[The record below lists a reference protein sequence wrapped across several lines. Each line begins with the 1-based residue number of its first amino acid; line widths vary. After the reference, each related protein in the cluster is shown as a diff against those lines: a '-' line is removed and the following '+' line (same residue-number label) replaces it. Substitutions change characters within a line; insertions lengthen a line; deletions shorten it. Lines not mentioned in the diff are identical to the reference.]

1 MLFGMRGFS
10 FSWQKIG
17 LIAEATSGVVG
28 CVALLYGGYVLMVE
42 RASVPVCSLD
52 LLNQQE
58 DILRAQQ
65 PQLTVEVTGAVKNTG
80 VWQFQR
86 GQRIGEAIE
95 KAGGFSAQADLE
107 FIAKNL
113 NLAEELTEGQKVYI
127 PFLQENQGTKSSLG
141 SQVTQNSSS
150 GSVSINTAS
159 SEQLQTL
166 SGVGETRAESIIQN
180 RPYTSL
186 NELVERKVLSA
197 SLLED
202 LKGSL
207 QL

>member
-1 MLFGMRGFS
+1 MRGFS

-28 CVALLYGGYVLMVE
+28 CVTLLYGGYVLMVE

-95 KAGGFSAQADLE
+95 KAGGFAETADRK
-107 FIAKNL
+107 FIAKSL

-127 PFLQENQGTKSSLG
+127 PSLQENANTVSTQD
-141 SQVTQNSSS
+141 SQTHGSSS
-150 GSVSINTAS
+150 GLISVNSAS
-159 SEQLQTL
+159 PEQLQTL
-166 SGVGETRAESIIQN
+166 SGIGETRAESIIQN

-186 NELVERKVLSA
+186 SELVEKKVLST

>member
-1 MLFGMRGFS
+1 MLFGMGGFS

-17 LIAEATSGVVG
+17 LIIEASAGVAG
-28 CVALLYGGYVLMVE
+28 CIALLYGGYVLMVE
-42 RASVPVCSLD
+42 RATVPVCSLD

-65 PQLTVEVTGAVKNTG
+65 PQLTVEVSGAVKNTG

-86 GQRIGEAIE
+86 GQRMGEAIE
-95 KAGGFSAQADLE
+95 KAGGFSEKADLP

-127 PFLQENQGTKSSLG
+127 PFLQENQNTASG
-141 SQVTQNSSS
+141 QNTQASASSS
-150 GSVSINTAS
+150 GLISVNTAS

-166 SGVGETRAESIIQN
+166 SGIGETRAQSIIEN
-180 RPYTSL
+180 RPYRSL
-186 NELVERKVLSA
+186 NELVEKKVLSSSILDDIKA
-197 SLLED
+197 
-202 LKGSL
+202 SL